1 MLKPSYLTVNLR
13 TKWANSILYLSNQ
26 KLFINLKSFIMKK
39 TILTT
44 AFALFAITAITANEE
59 VTNSNEAT
67 VLVEKNLRE
76 INSFCK
82 AIVKGDLE
90 AVKKLISLGEDVN
103 KKSLGKT
110 PAIFAARYNR
120 AKILRVLIAN
130 GADLSKKCDRGFSIK
145 KYAEL
150 SNATDALRVIEEAS
164 QS

>member
-1 MLKPSYLTVNLR
+1 MR
-13 TKWANSILYLSNQ
+13 
-26 KLFINLKSFIMKK
+26 K
-39 TILTT
+39 TILTM
-44 AFALFAITAITANEE
+44 AFALLAITAITAKEE
-59 VTNSNEAT
+59 ITNSDKAT
-67 VLVEKNLRE
+67 VLVDKKFGE

-82 AIVKGDLE
+82 AIVKGDFD

-120 AKILRVLIAN
+120 AKILKILIAN
-130 GADLSKKCDRGFSIK
+130 GADLDRKCDRGFNVK

-150 SNATDALRVIEEAS
+150 SNATDALRIIEEAL